1 MSETKMTAWR
11 ALSGERPIWE
21 RLDFEL
27 DEFADR
33 HRRVRGAM
41 AERGIDLLLCID
53 PKHLNYLIGFR
64 GKSYQ
69 EFQCLFFPI
78 EEAPLT
84 FIVRDAEVFEMSDL
98 TLADDVRGWGGR
110 EPGDPIDLF
119 KRVMEEKGLRSRRVG
134 LEVPYYYLSA
144 HDYLEIRDY
153 LGESLTLDATT
164 LVESLKLAKSPAEIA
179 MIRRASE
186 IADLAMQASVDAI
199 ADGASELEVAAETCR
214 ALIANGSDSPASP
227 VNFVSG
233 ERTCYGHGAP
243 SERRIGRGDFMHIEY
258 GAAFHRYTC
267 TIGRNLCL
275 GAPSARQQE
284 LHDLTRAACDAL
296 IAAVRPGV
304 SAEIPHLEAK
314 RVIAE
319 AGLDH
324 GRIHTSGYGVAP
336 GFPPS
341 WGESIHFHSG
351 YPYAP
356 QVLRPGMVLS
366 VEPPVMLHRERL
378 GARLIDDVLVTEDG
392 CEILSQ
398 YSRDLIVV
406 E

>member
-33 HRRVRGAM
+33 HRRVRSAM

-119 KRVMEEKGLRSRRVG
+119 KRVMEEKGLRSRRVE

-144 HDYLEIRDY
+144 HDYLKIRDY
-153 LGESLTLDATT
+153 LGESLALDATT

-284 LHDLTRAACDAL
+284 VHDLTRAACDAL

-398 YSRDLIVV
+398 YSRDLIVI

>member
-144 HDYLEIRDY
+144 HDYLKIRDY
-153 LGESLTLDATT
+153 LGESLALDATT

-284 LHDLTRAACDAL
+284 VHDLTRAACDAL

-398 YSRDLIVV
+398 YSRDLIVI

>member
-11 ALSGERPIWE
+11 GLAGERPVWE

-33 HRRVRGAM
+33 HRRVREAM
-41 AERGIDLLLCID
+41 DERGIDLLLCID

-64 GKSYQ
+64 GKCYQ
-69 EFQCLFFPI
+69 EFQCLFFPL

-84 FIVRDAEVFEMSDL
+84 FLVRDAEVFEMSDL

-119 KRVMEEKGLRSRRVG
+119 RRVIGEKGYRSRRIG

-144 HDYLEIRDY
+144 HDYLKIRDC
-153 LGESLTLDATT
+153 LGESFALDATS
-164 LVESLKLAKSPAEIA
+164 LVESLKLAKSAAEIA
-179 MIRRASE
+179 MIRRAAA

-199 ADGASELEVAAETCR
+199 AEGASELEVAAETYR
-214 ALIANGSDSPASP
+214 ALLANGSDSPASP
-227 VNFVSG
+227 ANFVSG

-275 GAPSARQQE
+275 GTPTPRQQE
-284 LHDLTRAACDAL
+284 VHDLTRAACDAL
-296 IAAVRPGV
+296 IAAVKPGV
-304 SAEIPHLEAK
+304 STEIPHLEAK

-324 GRIHTSGYGVAP
+324 ARIHTSGYGVAP

-341 WGESIHFHSG
+341 WGESLHFHGG
-351 YPYAP
+351 YPYVP
-356 QVLRPGMVLS
+356 GELREGMVLS

-378 GARLIDDVLVTEDG
+378 GARLIDDVLVTAEG
-392 CEILSQ
+392 CEILSR
-398 YSRDLIVV
+398 YPRELIVID
-406 E
+406 